1 MAEPNRKALDF
12 FLKKGFRITGT
23 AASHYKQGV
32 NEHMLYKEI
41 GDKPGFDTPHV
52 SVVPFDEARHAAG
65 VRELILKEMST
76 NFLGVDDEWVEAL
89 FAGYR
94 RRNSGD
100 INAKYKI
107 IFVAESGGKIQGVA
121 GATPKKGDPIKLMP
135 LLASTEEAFEALI
148 VDLQGLLADYGHK
161 LYVHLVPKARQVVQL
176 QRHGWGLEGVF
187 PGGYAPDSVVQQW
200 GINIHTEG
208 STIVRNMRI
217 KRPYYEAIMTGRKTV
232 EVRVGYDSIRRIK
245 ANELIQLSAGN
256 VTGVVR
262 VTAVRRYDNFRDLLN
277 AEDFKTIVPQVKS
290 EEEALRLLQE
300 IYTAEKEALGVYA
313 FQVEKASQ
321 S

>member
-1 MAEPNRKALDF
+1 L
-12 FLKKGFRITGT
+12 
-23 AASHYKQGV
+23 
-32 NEHMLYKEI
+32 
-41 GDKPGFDTPHV
+41 
-52 SVVPFDEARHAAG
+52 
-65 VRELILKEMST
+65 
-76 NFLGVDDEWVEAL
+76 
-89 FAGYR
+89 
-94 RRNSGD
+94 
-100 INAKYKI
+100 
-107 IFVAESGGKIQGVA
+107 VAECGGEIQGVA

-161 LYVHLVPKARQVVQL
+161 LYVHLVPQARQVVQL

-200 GINIHTEG
+200 GLNIRKEG

-217 KRPYYEAIMTGRKTV
+217 KRPYYDAIMAGRKTV

-256 VTGVVR
+256 VSGVVR
-262 VTAVRRYDNFRDLLN
+262 VTAVRRYDHFRDLLN
-277 AEDFKTIVPQVKS
+277 TEGFKTIVPQVKS

-300 IYTAEKEALGVYA
+300 IYPAEKEALGVYA
-313 FQVEKASQ
+313 FQIEKAN
-321 S
+321 